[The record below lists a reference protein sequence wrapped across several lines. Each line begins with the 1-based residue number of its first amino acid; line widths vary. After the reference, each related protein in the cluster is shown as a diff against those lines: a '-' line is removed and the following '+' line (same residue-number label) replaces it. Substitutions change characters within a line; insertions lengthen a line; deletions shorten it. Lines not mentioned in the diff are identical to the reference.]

1 MQAKQLFYR
10 RKVVSV
16 IIQTAENKQLEQYL
30 PPRIFNKTFFGV
42 AIVVTA
48 VM

>member
-1 MQAKQLFYR
+1 MLAKQLFYR

-30 PPRIFNKTFFGV
+30 PPRILYTQAKCS
-42 AIVVTA
+42 
-48 VM
+48 